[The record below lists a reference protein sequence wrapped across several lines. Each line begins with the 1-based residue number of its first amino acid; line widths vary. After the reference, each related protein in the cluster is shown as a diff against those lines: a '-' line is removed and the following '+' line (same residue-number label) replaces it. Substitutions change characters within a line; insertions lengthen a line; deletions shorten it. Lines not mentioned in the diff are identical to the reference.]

1 MMIATT
7 CNFTSE
13 QEAAIIQVALILS
26 AIDTLL
32 Q

>member
-1 MMIATT
+1 MMIAIT

-13 QEAAIIQVALILS
+13 QEAAIIQVSLILS